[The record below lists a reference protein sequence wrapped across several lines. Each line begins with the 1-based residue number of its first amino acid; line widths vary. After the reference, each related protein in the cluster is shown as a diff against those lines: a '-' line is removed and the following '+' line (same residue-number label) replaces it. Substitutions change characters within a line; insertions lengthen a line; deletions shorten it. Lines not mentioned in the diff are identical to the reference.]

1 MCKDTS
7 CDQDV
12 RRRRAQALILLG
24 AHFQTVGKRFLAAE
38 AAKAL
43 EAQRAGVSEG
53 EAAAKRLEEA
63 LQRAMAV
70 QQGQEV

>member
-1 MCKDTS
+1 MAD
-7 CDQDV
+7 DV
-12 RRRRAQALILLG
+12 RRRRAQALVLLG
-24 AHFQTVGKRFLAAE
+24 AHFQAVGKRALAAE

-43 EAQRAGVSEG
+43 EQQQAGLSEG